1 MQTARRLYVYL
12 LSGIALG
19 TLVVGLSMLLTVLLD
34 TLGLRGTEGV
44 MFGGPDATGQQLTL
58 ASALTVV
65 SLPLWLAHWIAAE
78 RSVAPNRAGADLE
91 RSSDVRGLYFALAM
105 GALLLAAALAAS
117 SLIQWLVFAV
127 VGDAN
132 NFSTSSPAGDLALL
146 GVAGAAW
153 AYHVALRARDW
164 RHGQISDAGAYLP
177 RTYLYLA
184 AFAGLMAMLAGIVGI
199 VELAGRVLLD
209 EPGAEFGGQGN
220 WWAYSLASS
229 LASVIVGGAVW
240 MGHWAFAGRLLA
252 DTGWRGESERTSR
265 VRLAYYVVVI
275 VVTAA
280 VAVSQ
285 LAASAAAAL
294 RAAFGISEALNAGQV
309 AGLIVLPLI
318 GALIFGLACELHRRW
333 LAGESETTGVA
344 GRVPTSGRLEEYGTA
359 LVGLAFAATGVAML
373 IGLILN
379 TVLTGGRTLGGG
391 DALLHELSNSVPLAV
406 FGAALWIWSWRRA
419 SARYASAPAEEAGA
433 TSRRAA
439 LLIVVA
445 VSLLTGVGSL
455 AFILYRAFGAAFG
468 VELGGDVAAE
478 LSQPI
483 GALIVA
489 LAAGLYHAALLRR
502 DQALRASAEPEAVPA
517 APAPTVPAGTAPAS
531 SVVLRLIGPAGTDPS
546 EAIRSLRES
555 LPPGFALEMEEP
567 EPR

>member
-78 RSVAPNRAGADLE
+78 RSVAPGRAGADLE
-91 RSSDVRGLYFALAM
+91 RSSDVRGLYFAVAM
-105 GALLLAAALAAS
+105 GALLLVAAFAARAL
-117 SLIQWLVFAV
+117 IEWLVFAV

-132 NFSTSSPAGDLALL
+132 NFMASNPAGDLALL
-146 GVAGAAW
+146 LVAGAAW
-153 AYHVALRARDW
+153 GYHVALRTRDW
-164 RHGQISDAGAYLP
+164 RHGQIRDAGAFLP

-184 AFAGLMAMLAGIVGI
+184 TFIGLMAMLFGIVGL
-199 VELAGRVLLD
+199 VELTGRVLLD
-209 EPGAEFGGQGN
+209 EPGVEFGGQGN
-220 WWAYSLASS
+220 WWAYPLASS
-229 LASVIVGGAVW
+229 IAGVVVGGTVW
-240 MGHWAFAGRLLA
+240 VGHWAFAGRLLA
-252 DTGWRGESERTSR
+252 DTGWRGASERTSR
-265 VRLAYYVVVI
+265 VRLAYYVAVI

-280 VAVSQ
+280 VAVGQ

-294 RAAFGISEALNAGQV
+294 RAAFGISEALEAGQV

-318 GALIFGLACELHRRW
+318 GAVIFGLACELHRRW

-344 GRVPTSGRLEEYGTA
+344 GRVHTSGRLEEYGTA
-359 LVGLAFAATGVAML
+359 LVGLAFAGTGVAML
-373 IGLILN
+373 IGVTIS
-379 TVLTGGRTLGGG
+379 TVLTAGRTLGGT
-391 DALLHELSNSVPLAV
+391 DSLLHELSNSIPMAI

-419 SARYASAPAEEAGA
+419 SARFASAPAEEAGA

-455 AFILYRAFGAAFG
+455 GFILYRVFGAAFG
-468 VELGGDVAAE
+468 VALGGDVAAE
-478 LSQPI
+478 LSQPS

-489 LAAGLYHAALLRR
+489 LVAGLYHATLLRR
-502 DQALRASAEPEAVPA
+502 DQALRARAEPEAVPA
-517 APAPTVPAGTAPAS
+517 TGPEAAAPPS
-531 SVVLRLIGPAGTDPS
+531 SVVLRLIGPSGADLSAATASMRD
-546 EAIRSLRES
+546 S
-555 LPPGFALEMEEP
+555 LPPDYSLEPVPSEP
-567 EPR
+567 G